1 MSDPRPTDPISVL
14 SRVEG
19 WLLLILGGALGVVT
33 PWPVTAALWTA
44 AACAFSR
51 GGDTAMV
58 LRLMSATKFGPRIRR
73 RLNRPAPRRIGAVCK
88 A

>member
-1 MSDPRPTDPISVL
+1 MSDVRPADPL
-14 SRVEG
+14 SIAFRAAG
-19 WLLLILGGALGVVT
+19 WMLLILGAALGIVAPHPLTTTV
-33 PWPVTAALWTA
+33 WTA
-44 AACAFSR
+44 AGRAFAR

-73 RLNRPAPRRIGAVCK
+73 QLNRPSPRRIGGVCE

>member
-1 MSDPRPTDPISVL
+1 MSDARPNDL
-14 SRVEG
+14 SSIAFRTAG
-19 WLLLILGGALGVVT
+19 WMLLILGAALGVVAPHPFT
-33 PWPVTAALWTA
+33 TTVWTA
-44 AACAFSR
+44 ASRAFAR

-73 RLNRPAPRRIGAVCK
+73 QLNRPTPRRIGGVCE

>member
-1 MSDPRPTDPISVL
+1 MPDIRPADPISIAF
-14 SRVEG
+14 RAAG
-19 WLLLILGGALGVVT
+19 WMLLILGAALGIVAPHPFT
-33 PWPVTAALWTA
+33 TAVWTA
-44 AACAFSR
+44 AARAFAR

-73 RLNRPAPRRIGAVCK
+73 QLTRPAPRRIGGVCE

>member
-1 MSDPRPTDPISVL
+1 MPDVRPTDPL
-14 SRVEG
+14 SALLRLAG
-19 WLLLILGGALGVVT
+19 WLLLILGAALGVVT
-33 PWPVTAALWTA
+33 PSPVTTAVWTLAAR
-44 AACAFSR
+44 AFAR

-73 RLNRPAPRRIGAVCK
+73 NLNRPAQRRIGGVCE

>member
-1 MSDPRPTDPISVL
+1 MPDIRPADPTALAFRTTGWVL
-14 SRVEG
+14 
-19 WLLLILGGALGVVT
+19 LALGAALGIVM
-33 PWPVTAALWTA
+33 PAPVTTSLWTA
-44 AACAFSR
+44 ASRAFAR

-73 RLNRPAPRRIGAVCK
+73 KLERSNPRRIGGACE

>member
-1 MSDPRPTDPISVL
+1 MSDVRPADPISIAF
-14 SRVEG
+14 RMMG
-19 WLLLILGGALGVVT
+19 WMLLILGAALGVVAPHPLT
-33 PWPVTAALWTA
+33 TTVWTA
-44 AACAFSR
+44 ASRAFAR

-73 RLNRPAPRRIGAVCK
+73 NLSRSTPSRIGAACE

>member
-1 MSDPRPTDPISVL
+1 MPDVRPTDPL
-14 SRVEG
+14 SALFRLAG
-19 WLLLILGGALGVVT
+19 WLLLILGAALGVVT
-33 PWPVTAALWTA
+33 PSPVTTAVWTLAAR
-44 AACAFSR
+44 AFAR

-73 RLNRPAPRRIGAVCK
+73 NLNRPAPRRIGGVCE